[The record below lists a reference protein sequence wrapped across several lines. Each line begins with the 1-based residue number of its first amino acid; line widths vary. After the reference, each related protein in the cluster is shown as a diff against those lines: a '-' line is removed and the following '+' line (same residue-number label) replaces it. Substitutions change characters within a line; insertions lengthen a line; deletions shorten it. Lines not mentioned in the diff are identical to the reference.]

1 MNNKLRAY
9 TEAAQ
14 KLLAGQNYS
23 LICELNSDGSVTFKD
38 FGEGITAPSQSDLDA
53 KATELDNGYPMEELR
68 TQRNKLLAESDWMA
82 VSDRTPT
89 DAQKTYRQ
97 ALRDLPAS
105 TTPTCDSDGN
115 LDSSSLTWPTEPS

>member
-1 MNNKLRAY
+1 MNDKLRAY

-68 TQRNKLLAESDWMA
+68 TQRNKLLVESDWMA

-97 ALRDLPAS
+97 ALRDITKTYKTL
-105 TTPTCDSDGN
+105 DSADGN
-115 LDSSSLTWPTEPS
+115 WPKKPE

>member
-82 VSDRTPT
+82 VADRTPT

-97 ALRDLPAS
+97 ALRDLPANQ
-105 TTPTCDSDGN
+105 TPSDMQLSN
-115 LDSSSLTWPTEPS
+115 ITWPTEPS

>member
-97 ALRDLPAS
+97 ALRDLPANQ
-105 TTPTCDSDGN
+105 TPSDMQLSN
-115 LDSSSLTWPTEPS
+115 ITWPTKPS

>member
-14 KLLAGQNYS
+14 ALLSGQNYGI
-23 LICELNSDGSVTFKD
+23 ICDLNSDGSVTFKD

-53 KATELDNGYPMEELR
+53 KATEIDNGYPMEELR

-97 ALRDLPAS
+97 ALRDLPANQ
-105 TTPTCDSDGN
+105 TPSDMQLSN
-115 LDSSSLTWPTEPS
+115 ISWPEEPS

>member
-14 KLLAGQNYS
+14 ALLSGQNYAI
-23 LICELNSDGSVTFKD
+23 ICDLNSDGSVTFKD

-53 KATELDNGYPMEELR
+53 KATEIDNGYPMEELR
-68 TQRNKLLAESDWMA
+68 KKRNELLSKSDWM
-82 VSDRTPT
+82 VMPDRITT

-97 ALRDLPAS
+97 ALRDLPANQ
-105 TTPTCDSDGN
+105 TPSDMQLSN
-115 LDSSSLTWPTEPS
+115 ISWPEEPS

>member
-14 KLLAGQNYS
+14 ALLSGQNYAI
-23 LICELNSDGSVTFKD
+23 ICDLNSDGSVTFKD

-53 KATELDNGYPMEELR
+53 KATEIDNGYPMEELR
-68 TQRNKLLAESDWMA
+68 KERDRLLAESDWMA
-82 VSDRTPT
+82 MSDRITT

-97 ALRDLPAS
+97 ALRDLPANQ
-105 TTPTCDSDGN
+105 TPSDMQLSN
-115 LDSSSLTWPTEPS
+115 ITWPTKPS

>member
-38 FGEGITAPSQSDLDA
+38 FGEGLTAPSQSDLDA

-97 ALRDLPAS
+97 ALRDLPANQ
-105 TTPTCDSDGN
+105 TPSDMQLSN
-115 LDSSSLTWPTEPS
+115 ITWPTEPS

>member
-1 MNNKLRAY
+1 MNNKLKAY

-68 TQRNKLLAESDWMA
+68 MQRNKLLAESDWMA

-97 ALRDLPAS
+97 ALRDLPANQ
-105 TTPTCDSDGN
+105 TPSDMQLSN
-115 LDSSSLTWPTEPS
+115 ITWPTEPS

>member
-1 MNNKLRAY
+1 MNDKLRAY

-23 LICELNSDGSVTFKD
+23 LICELNSDDSVTFKD

-97 ALRDLPAS
+97 ALRDLPANQ
-105 TTPTCDSDGN
+105 TPSDMQLSN
-115 LDSSSLTWPTEPS
+115 ITWPTKPS

>member
-1 MNNKLRAY
+1 MNDKLRAY

-23 LICELNSDGSVTFKD
+23 LICKLNSDDSITFKD

-97 ALRDLPAS
+97 ALRDLPANQ
-105 TTPTCDSDGN
+105 TPSDMQLSN
-115 LDSSSLTWPTEPS
+115 ITWPTKPS

>member
-38 FGEGITAPSQSDLDA
+38 FGDGITAPSQSDLDA

-97 ALRDLPAS
+97 ALRDLPANQ
-105 TTPTCDSDGN
+105 TPSDMQLSN
-115 LDSSSLTWPTEPS
+115 ITWPTEPS

>member
-1 MNNKLRAY
+1 MNDKLRAY

-97 ALRDLPAS
+97 ALRDLPANQ
-105 TTPTCDSDGN
+105 TPSDMQLSN
-115 LDSSSLTWPTEPS
+115 ITWPTKPS

>member
-14 KLLAGQNYS
+14 ALLSGQNYAI
-23 LICELNSDGSVTFKD
+23 ICDLNSDGSVTFKD

-53 KATELDNGYPMEELR
+53 KATEIDNGYPMEELR
-68 TQRNKLLAESDWMA
+68 KERDRLLAESDWMA
-82 VSDRTPT
+82 MSDRITT

-97 ALRDLPAS
+97 ALRDLPANQ
-105 TTPTCDSDGN
+105 TPSDMQLSN
-115 LDSSSLTWPTEPS
+115 ITWPTEPS

>member
-1 MNNKLRAY
+1 MNDKLRAY

-97 ALRDLPAS
+97 ALRDLPANQ
-105 TTPTCDSDGN
+105 TPSDMQLSN
-115 LDSSSLTWPTEPS
+115 ITWPTEPS

>member
-14 KLLAGQNYS
+14 ALLAGQNYAIIS
-23 LICELNSDGSVTFKD
+23 DLNADGSVTFREVGD
-38 FGEGITAPSQSDLDA
+38 GITAPSQSDLDA

-68 TQRNKLLAESDWMA
+68 IERDKLLAESDWMA
-82 VSDRTPT
+82 MSDRTTT

-97 ALRDLPAS
+97 ALRDLPANQ
-105 TTPTCDSDGN
+105 TPSDMQLSN
-115 LDSSSLTWPTEPS
+115 ITWPTKPS

>member
-14 KLLAGQNYS
+14 ALLSGQNYAI
-23 LICELNSDGSVTFKD
+23 ICDLNSDGSVTFKD

-53 KATELDNGYPMEELR
+53 KATEIDNGYPMEELR
-68 TQRNKLLAESDWMA
+68 KERDRLLAESDWMA
-82 VSDRTPT
+82 MSDRITT

-97 ALRDLPAS
+97 TLRDLPANQ
-105 TTPTCDSDGN
+105 TPSDMKLSN
-115 LDSSSLTWPTEPS
+115 ITWPTKPS

>member
-68 TQRNKLLAESDWMA
+68 TQRNKLLAESDWLA

-97 ALRDLPAS
+97 ALRDLPANQ
-105 TTPTCDSDGN
+105 TPSDMQLSN
-115 LDSSSLTWPTEPS
+115 ITWPTEPS

>member
-14 KLLAGQNYS
+14 ALLSGQNYAI
-23 LICELNSDGSVTFKD
+23 ICDLNSDGSVTFKD

-53 KATELDNGYPMEELR
+53 KATEIDNGYPMEELR
-68 TQRNKLLAESDWMA
+68 KERDRLLAESDWMA

-97 ALRDLPAS
+97 ALRDLPANQ
-105 TTPTCDSDGN
+105 TPSDMQLSN
-115 LDSSSLTWPTEPS
+115 ITWPTEPS

>member
-1 MNNKLRAY
+1 MNDKHRAY

-23 LICELNSDGSVTFKD
+23 LICVLNSDGSVTFKD

-68 TQRNKLLAESDWMA
+68 KKRNELLAESDWMA

-97 ALRDLPAS
+97 ALRDLPANQ
-105 TTPTCDSDGN
+105 TPSDMQLSN
-115 LDSSSLTWPTEPS
+115 ITWPTEPS

>member
-14 KLLAGQNYS
+14 ALLSGQNYAI
-23 LICELNSDGSVTFKD
+23 ICDLNSDGSVTFKD

-53 KATELDNGYPMEELR
+53 KATEIDNGYPMEELR
-68 TQRNKLLAESDWMA
+68 KERDRLLAESDWMA
-82 VSDRTPT
+82 MSDRTPT

-97 ALRDLPAS
+97 ALRDLPANQ
-105 TTPTCDSDGN
+105 TPSDMQLSN
-115 LDSSSLTWPTEPS
+115 ITWPTKPS

>member
-38 FGEGITAPSQSDLDA
+38 FGDGITAPSQSDLDA

-68 TQRNKLLAESDWMA
+68 TQRNKLLAESYWMA

-97 ALRDLPAS
+97 ALRDLPANQ
-105 TTPTCDSDGN
+105 TPSDMQLSN
-115 LDSSSLTWPTEPS
+115 ITWPTEPS

>member
-14 KLLAGQNYS
+14 ALLSGQNYAI
-23 LICELNSDGSVTFKD
+23 ICDLNSDGSVTFKD

-53 KATELDNGYPMEELR
+53 KATEIDNGYPMEELR
-68 TQRNKLLAESDWMA
+68 KERDRLLAESDWMA
-82 VSDRTPT
+82 MSDRITT

-97 ALRDLPAS
+97 ALRDLPANQ
-105 TTPTCDSDGN
+105 TPSDMQLSN
-115 LDSSSLTWPTEPS
+115 ISWPEEPS

>member
-1 MNNKLRAY
+1 MNDKLRAY

-68 TQRNKLLAESDWMA
+68 TQRNKLLAESDWM
-82 VSDRTPT
+82 VMPDRTPT

-97 ALRDLPAS
+97 ALRDLPANQ
-105 TTPTCDSDGN
+105 TPSDMQLSN
-115 LDSSSLTWPTEPS
+115 ITWPTKPS

>member
-14 KLLAGQNYS
+14 KLLTGQNYS

-68 TQRNKLLAESDWMA
+68 TQRNKLLADSDWMA
-82 VSDRTPT
+82 VSDRTST

-97 ALRDLPAS
+97 ALRDLPANQ
-105 TTPTCDSDGN
+105 TPSDMQLSN
-115 LDSSSLTWPTEPS
+115 ITWPTEPS